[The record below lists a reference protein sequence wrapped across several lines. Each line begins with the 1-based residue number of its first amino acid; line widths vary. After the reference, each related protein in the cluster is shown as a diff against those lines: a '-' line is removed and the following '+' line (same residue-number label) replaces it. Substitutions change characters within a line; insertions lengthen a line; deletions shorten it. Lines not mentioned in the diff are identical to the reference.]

1 MGVSKNRGTPKWMVY
16 NGRPYQNGWFGGT
29 TIFGNI
35 HMCIPCYS
43 VSFLNILAQIGHHIL
58 DGDTPPLLCVEG
70 AFCLLPR
77 FGGWSTSM
85 ALEIPSFVNVSPKK
99 YGLHCCVGWPDCVIV
114 WLTEM
119 LMCLN
124 LNLDTSFPN
133 AYARMPVVGRDLGC
147 FKSQVVWWLGIDGI
161 EVWFVP
167 FVSQT
172 CLGFPQDSG
181 QNLLHLPVETLH

>member
-1 MGVSKNRGTPKWMVY
+1 MGVSKNRGTPKWMVC

-77 FGGWSTSM
+77 FGGWSTSIV
-85 ALEIPSFVNVSPKK
+85 LEIPSFVNVSPKK
-99 YGLHCCVGWPDCVIV
+99 V
-114 WLTEM
+114 WFTL
-119 LMCLN
+119 LCWLSRLCYCLIN
-124 LNLDTSFPN
+124 WNVDVFELKLDTSFPN
-133 AYARMPVVGRDLGC
+133 AYATMPVVGRDLWC

-172 CLGFPQDSG
+172 CLGFQTKIPGKTFCICQ
-181 QNLLHLPVETLH
+181 